1 MHYPSLN
8 FDRQE
13 LTNAEVS
20 FSFFSFFHLA
30 FPAPSPAEEL
40 YHKSQLSADVESTV
54 SPLTQ
59 TFIHTEAQ

>member
-1 MHYPSLN
+1 MLK
-8 FDRQE
+8 
-13 LTNAEVS
+13 
-20 FSFFSFFHLA
+20 FHLVFCSAAA